1 MKPKFSMVIIAK
13 FEKKLEFFSRKIDI
27 RYQINLL
34 TSDYLSFFFHFFTE
48 SHTEIFFILLID
60 LLYDEKRLDPLLSLL
75 LY

>member
-48 SHTEIFFILLID
+48 SHTEFFFHFLNSFII
-60 LLYDEKRLDPLLSLL
+60 
-75 LY
+75 